1 MSRSQRR
8 HSVTLKDVANAT
20 GFSVS
25 TVSRALS
32 NNPII
37 PESTREIVHAAAKEL
52 HYRPNAQAQALRNQR
67 TNIIGVLVPD
77 IAHPFFT
84 SLAAT
89 IQRRAHAVGFS
100 ALLSNTEEN
109 AIDLDNA
116 IEFMGNQRVDGLI
129 VVPHRDSFT
138 TIQDFVQGGTPVVT
152 VDRNIPD
159 SHIPSVTS
167 DPMPAMEEAL
177 IALAENGVLVG
188 YLSGPMDTGTGEQ
201 RLETAKQVCAKH
213 NIELSYIAEG
223 GHKIEDGRTG
233 TAALLDAGVR
243 AILTGDTLMTFGAI
257 QEINSRNLRVG
268 RDVALV
274 GFDESPMLSLL
285 ETPLTT
291 IDQQVAQIA
300 DTAFDNLRRMI
311 VDHTTP
317 ENVVIPTTLHKRK
330 SHSFMNEEE

>member
-25 TVSRALS
+25 TVSRALA

-37 PESTREIVHAAAKEL
+37 PENTRETVHAAAKKL

-77 IAHPFFT
+77 LEHPFFT
-84 SLAAT
+84 TLAAT
-89 IQRRAHAVGFS
+89 IQRRAHALGYS

-109 AIDLDNA
+109 AIELDNA

-138 TIQDFVQGGTPVVT
+138 TIEDFVSSGTPVIT
-152 VDRNIPD
+152 VDRSIPHSNIPA
-159 SHIPSVTS
+159 VVS
-167 DPMPAMEEAL
+167 DPTPGMEAAL
-177 IALAENGVLVG
+177 LALAENDVTLG
-188 YLSGPMDTGTGEQ
+188 YLSGPLDTSTAEL
-201 RLETAKQVCAKH
+201 RLETAQQLSNKH
-213 NIELSYIAEG
+213 RLSLGHIAEG
-223 GHKIEDGRTG
+223 GHHIAEGRRG
-233 TAALLDAGVR
+233 TAALLDSGVR
-243 AILTGDTLMTFGAI
+243 AILTGDALMTFGAI
-257 QEINSRNLRVG
+257 QEIHARGLRIG
-268 RDVALV
+268 HDIALV

-291 IDQQVAQIA
+291 IDQQVSEIGTHAFENLRQMIA
-300 DTAFDNLRRMI
+300 DRSISRR
-311 VDHTTP
+311 TS
-317 ENVVIPTTLHKRK
+317 IPTVLHKRA
-330 SHSFMNEEE
+330 SHTLNN

>member
-1 MSRSQRR
+1 MVRSQRR

-20 GFSVS
+20 GFSIS

-37 PESTREIVHAAAKEL
+37 PESTREIVHAAAKKL

-67 TNIIGVLVPD
+67 TNIIGLLVPD

-84 SLAAT
+84 ALTAT
-89 IQRRAHAVGFS
+89 IQRKAHALGFS

-109 AIDLDNA
+109 GIELDNA

-138 TIQDFVQGGTPVVT
+138 TIQDFVASGTPVVT
-152 VDRNIPD
+152 VDRTIPQSNIPA
-159 SHIPSVTS
+159 VVS
-167 DPMPAMEEAL
+167 DPKPGMEAAL
-177 IALAENGVLVG
+177 LALSENEVPLG
-188 YLSGPMDTGTGEQ
+188 YLSGPLDTGTGEQ
-201 RLETAKQVCAKH
+201 RLEVAQQICNSRH
-213 NIELSYIAEG
+213 IDLHQIAEG
-223 GHKIEDGRTG
+223 GHQIIEGRKG
-233 TAALLDAGVR
+233 TAALLDSGTR

-257 QEINSRNLRVG
+257 QEIHSRGLRIG
-268 RDVALV
+268 HDVALV

-291 IDQQVAQIA
+291 IDQQVTEIA
-300 DTAFDNLRRMI
+300 DHAFENLRQMI
-311 VDHTTP
+311 VGNSVIS
-317 ENVVIPTTLHKRK
+317 NVSIPTVMHARA
-330 SHSFMNEEE
+330 SHSLRR